1 MLKIFTEN
9 IDPSVKSKLY
19 DIAKSG
25 IYDHIRVMPDVHEGS
40 SIVGF
45 TAHLKD
51 KLSPDV
57 IGPDIGCGMLC
68 VNLGKLDIN
77 LELFDHRLRK
87 VIPSGFDVCEKK
99 DKYYSEHTL
108 NLEELHCYKGLKNI
122 PELERAMGTLGGG
135 NHFVELDTDSEDNIY
150 LVIHTGSRNLG
161 KQVWSYYKNKT
172 SISGYLEGQ
181 LLENYLNDCEFC
193 NRWAK
198 TNRSMIATKLLDAM
212 NIRIKNIRKQ
222 SFDTPH
228 NYISVTGLIRKGA
241 IKCDEGRQ
249 VIIPI
254 NMRDGC
260 IIGTGLGND
269 DWNFSGPHG
278 AGRLFSRNEAKKL
291 ITLDEYKQS
300 MEGIY
305 TTSITENT
313 IDESPMAYKNMEEI
327 ISLIGDTVKI
337 EKIIKPIYNFKHSS

>member
-9 IDPSVKSKLY
+9 IDPNVKSKLY

-68 VNLGKLDIN
+68 INLGKLDIN

-99 DKYYSEHTL
+99 DKYYNDHTL

-122 PELERAMGTLGGG
+122 PELERAMSILGGG
-135 NHFVELDTDSEDNIY
+135 NHFIELDKDSEDNIY

-161 KQVWSYYKNKT
+161 KQVWSYY
-172 SISGYLEGQ
+172 
-181 LLENYLNDCEFC
+181 
-193 NRWAK
+193 
-198 TNRSMIATKLLDAM
+198 
-212 NIRIKNIRKQ
+212 
-222 SFDTPH
+222 
-228 NYISVTGLIRKGA
+228 
-241 IKCDEGRQ
+241 
-249 VIIPI
+249 
-254 NMRDGC
+254 
-260 IIGTGLGND
+260 
-269 DWNFSGPHG
+269 
-278 AGRLFSRNEAKKL
+278 
-291 ITLDEYKQS
+291 
-300 MEGIY
+300 
-305 TTSITENT
+305 
-313 IDESPMAYKNMEEI
+313 
-327 ISLIGDTVKI
+327 
-337 EKIIKPIYNFKHSS
+337 